1 MLFVCCELL
10 KSNTTIKKK
19 PMKLNDKS
27 SRFLHK
33 VSIFFYS
40 FIILTTIIYIGKI
53 GFSYY
58 KLPIVDRFFHP
69 SHNVLKPSGFIG
81 HGLGIFGMLII
92 FIGLFSYMIRKRIR
106 FFYNFGLLKYWLEFH
121 IFMCTLG
128 SVMIVYHTSF
138 KLGGFVTIG
147 FWSMVAVWV
156 SGVFG
161 RFIYILIPRARD
173 GRELNLAE
181 VISLK
186 DNLDAELKSKY
197 NLDMSQLQAVRLSKI
212 KNIIALNN
220 ISKTDIKKVNHLVRR
235 EKRLSSRIKRL
246 NLLHKLFQYWHFIH
260 LPFALIMVLVAIA
273 HVGVELYFSYFWIF

>member
-1 MLFVCCELL
+1 
-10 KSNTTIKKK
+10 
-19 PMKLNDKS
+19 MKLSDKS

-33 VSIFFYS
+33 LSIFFYS
-40 FIILTTIIYIGKI
+40 FIILATLIYFGKI

-58 KLPIVDRFFHP
+58 KMPFVDRFFHP
-69 SHNVLKPSGFIG
+69 SHNLLKPSGFIG

-128 SVMIVYHTSF
+128 SVMIVYHTTF
-138 KLGGFVTIG
+138 KFGGFVTIG

-181 VISLK
+181 VVSMK
-186 DNLDAELKSKY
+186 NQLDEELMSKY
-197 NLDMSQLQAVRLSKI
+197 NLDMSQLQSVRISKI
-212 KNIIALNN
+212 DKQLAAID
-220 ISKTDIKKVNHLVRR
+220 ISKTDIKQVNRIIKK
-235 EKRLSSRIKRL
+235 EKRLTSRIKRL

-260 LPFALIMVLVAIA
+260 LPFALILVLVAIA